1 MGERVRIRSACY
13 EHVGGDGLYG
23 DDDGDSDEGEVYD
36 SEDDME
42 EESEEEEEEE
52 EESPEGIDDEAM
64 EDDSGSKKKKKKKR
78 KKSSKQD
85 EEENEEGELVGSI
98 NLLYASAVMR
108 VIYVYVSKM
117 YMFTNSI
124 VCDAEFIF
132 HAYG

>member
-52 EESPEGIDDEAM
+52 EESPEGIDGEAM
-64 EDDSGSKKKKKKKR
+64 EDDSGSKKKKKKR

>member
-64 EDDSGSKKKKKKKR
+64 EDDSGSKKKKKKR

-108 VIYVYVSKM
+108 VICLCVKDVH
-117 YMFTNSI
+117 
-124 VCDAEFIF
+124 V
-132 HAYG
+132 H